1 MQFEKGVSPPRQS
14 EQDQNNRASEGSDPC
29 QGHGRPVEVKKGL
42 VHSVG
47 DDLERKRGRL
57 RYATR
62 IIRRETNGLREESMS
77 TPRALNRDLA
87 KQNPEGTFDNP
98 FEIVE
103 EKLFTKGEKIATL
116 NRWRQSLLEELSAA
130 GEGMRTY
137 GVTSDRARLLE
148 QIEAAKSQLR

>member
-1 MQFEKGVSPPRQS
+1 
-14 EQDQNNRASEGSDPC
+14 
-29 QGHGRPVEVKKGL
+29 
-42 VHSVG
+42 
-47 DDLERKRGRL
+47 
-57 RYATR
+57 
-62 IIRRETNGLREESMS
+62 MS

-87 KQNPEGTFDNP
+87 KQNPEGTFDSP

-137 GVTSDRARLLE
+137 GIASDRARLLE

>member
-1 MQFEKGVSPPRQS
+1 
-14 EQDQNNRASEGSDPC
+14 
-29 QGHGRPVEVKKGL
+29 
-42 VHSVG
+42 
-47 DDLERKRGRL
+47 
-57 RYATR
+57 
-62 IIRRETNGLREESMS
+62 MS

-87 KQNPEGTFDNP
+87 KQNPEGVFDNP